1 MKQLLKTIA
10 QRFGYDILH
19 LPTDPNARQWLELIN
34 ANQINLIFD
43 VGANIGQFGRR
54 VRSLGYTEEIV
65 SFEPIKETYQK
76 LCTNVAT
83 DSHWKTVHSAI
94 GNYDGPGQINVSANS
109 YSSSVLNMLPVHIE
123 SAPDAVYARQET
135 IRVQKIDSIIDQ
147 YYRPS
152 KNLYVK
158 IDTQGFER
166 QVFEGSLQS
175 LHKIKG
181 FQMELSLQPMYE
193 GETLMEEMVQ
203 LMRMEGY
210 KLKLLDSG
218 HRNYKTGELLQLE
231 GYFFR

>member
-1 MKQLLKTIA
+1 
-10 QRFGYDILH
+10 
-19 LPTDPNARQWLELIN
+19 
-34 ANQINLIFD
+34 
-43 VGANIGQFGRR
+43 
-54 VRSLGYTEEIV
+54 
-65 SFEPIKETYQK
+65 
-76 LCTNVAT
+76 
-83 DSHWKTVHSAI
+83 
-94 GNYDGPGQINVSANS
+94 
-109 YSSSVLNMLPVHIE
+109 MLPVHIE